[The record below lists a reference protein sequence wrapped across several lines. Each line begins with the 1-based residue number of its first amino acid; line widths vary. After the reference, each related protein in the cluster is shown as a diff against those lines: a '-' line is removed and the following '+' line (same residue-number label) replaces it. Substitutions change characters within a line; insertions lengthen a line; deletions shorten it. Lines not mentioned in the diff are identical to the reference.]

1 MILIVDD
8 EVDIANTFKL
18 ALEYA
23 GFIVDVFNDPV
34 KSLSTYK
41 AGAYGLL
48 LLDIRMPRMSGFE
61 RILIIHTKVAS
72 MIIEEIKNLTHKE
85 FEEISNICLSTFP
98 LENAKHLDVY
108 LNHIYDMLKN
118 DSRYHLYVAIKD
130 RSMIGI
136 SLLYIFEELKMALLD
151 YMAVIPDFQQRGI
164 GRKLFGFTN
173 DELNHS
179 LPDNIGMLLEVP
191 KENTSD
197 LDEWLRR
204 KRRIQFY
211 SRLGVK
217 VLKDVNYLLPIQ
229 VDGNVEEM
237 YLMIKLSK
245 NMTRISKKS
254 IVDFIDSV
262 YTDVYDYRKDD
273 LLSKTTATMPDVI
286 DIEEL
291 RV

>member
-1 MILIVDD
+1 
-8 EVDIANTFKL
+8 
-18 ALEYA
+18 
-23 GFIVDVFNDPV
+23 
-34 KSLSTYK
+34 
-41 AGAYGLL
+41 
-48 LLDIRMPRMSGFE
+48 
-61 RILIIHTKVAS
+61 
-72 MIIEEIKNLTHKE
+72 MIIKEIKNLTHRE
-85 FEEISNICLSTFP
+85 FEELSNIYLSTFP
-98 LENAKHLDVY
+98 LENAKHLDIY

-151 YMAVIPDFQQRGI
+151 YMAVLPTFQQHGV
-164 GRKLFGFTN
+164 GRKLFEFTN
-173 DELNHS
+173 NELNH
-179 LPDNIGMLLEVP
+179 LLLDNIGMLLEVP
-191 KENTSD
+191 KENVSD

-217 VLKDVNYLLPIQ
+217 VLKDINYLLPVQ
-229 VDGNVEEM
+229 VDGYFEEM

-273 LLSKTTATMPDVI
+273 LLGKTTATMPYVI
-286 DIEEL
+286 DIED
-291 RV
+291 

>member
-1 MILIVDD
+1 MVMVI
-8 EVDIANTFKL
+8 K
-18 ALEYA
+18 
-23 GFIVDVFNDPV
+23 
-34 KSLSTYK
+34 
-41 AGAYGLL
+41 
-48 LLDIRMPRMSGFE
+48 
-61 RILIIHTKVAS
+61 
-72 MIIEEIKNLTHKE
+72 EIKNLTHKE
-85 FEEISNICLSTFP
+85 FEEISNIYLSTFP
-98 LENAKHLDVY
+98 LENAKHLDIY
-108 LNHIYDMLKN
+108 LNHIFDMLKN

-151 YMAVIPDFQQRGI
+151 YMAVLPTFQRRGV
-164 GRKLFGFTN
+164 GGKLFEFTDN
-173 DELNHS
+173 ELNH
-179 LPDNIGMLLEVP
+179 LLLDNIGMLLEVP
-191 KENTSD
+191 KENISD

-204 KRRIQFY
+204 RSRIQFY

-217 VLKDVNYLLPIQ
+217 VLKGVNYLLPIQ
-229 VDGNVEEM
+229 IDDNVEEM